1 MRSLVTAAALF
12 ALNLVQSDP
21 ARSATAEDPWKA
33 LSFLE
38 GTWDARAQS
47 GSAGAQ
53 VSGTYTFKAEL
64 KHHVLA
70 RHSEPADCKGPE
82 AFDCKHSD
90 LLYIYREADGQ
101 GQPLRAIYLD
111 NEGHVIHYAVS
122 TPEAT
127 TALFISE
134 PSPSGP
140 QFQMVYQLKDAVMSG
155 KFQMRM
161 PGQSDWKSYLEWSG
175 AKK

>member
-12 ALNLVQSDP
+12 ALSLVQSDP
-21 ARSATAEDPWKA
+21 SLAATAEDPWKA

-38 GTWDARAQS
+38 GTWSARTQS

-70 RHSEPADCKGPE
+70 RHSEPADCKGPK
-82 AFDCKHSD
+82 AFDCEHSD
-90 LLYIYREADGQ
+90 LLYVYQEAEGR
-101 GQPLRAIYLD
+101 PLRAIYLD
-111 NEGHVIHYAVS
+111 NEGHVIHYVIS
-122 TPEAT
+122 IPEAT
-127 TALFISE
+127 TALFVSE
-134 PSPSGP
+134 ASPSGP
-140 QFQMVYQLKDAVMSG
+140 QFQLVYQLKGAVMSG
-155 KFQMRM
+155 KFQTRM
-161 PGQSDWKSYLEWSG
+161 PGQSEWKSYLEWIG

>member
-1 MRSLVTAAALF
+1 MRGLVTAAAF
-12 ALNLVQSDP
+12 VAFNLAQSDP
-21 ARSATAEDPWKA
+21 ALSATAEDPWKA

-38 GTWDARAQS
+38 GTWDARTQS

-53 VSGTYTFKAEL
+53 ASGIYTFKPEL

-70 RHSEPADCKGPE
+70 RHSEPAACKGPKSY
-82 AFDCKHSD
+82 DCNHSD
-90 LLYIYREADGQ
+90 LLYVYQEAQ

-111 NEGHVIHYAVS
+111 NEGHVIHYTVS

-127 TALFISE
+127 TALFVSE
-134 PSPSGP
+134 ASQSGP
-140 QFQMVYQLKDAVMSG
+140 QFQLIYQLKDAVMSG
-155 KFQMRM
+155 KFQMRT
-161 PGQSDWKSYLEWSG
+161 PGQADWKTYLEWSG

>member
-12 ALNLVQSDP
+12 ALNLMQSDP
-21 ARSATAEDPWKA
+21 ALSATAEDPWKA

-38 GTWDARAQS
+38 GTWDARAPS

-70 RHSEPADCKGPE
+70 RHSEPADCKGPK

-90 LLYIYREADGQ
+90 LLYIYQEAD

-127 TALFISE
+127 TALFVSE
-134 PSPSGP
+134 ASPSRP
-140 QFQMVYQLKDAVMSG
+140 QFQLVYQLKDAVMSG

>member
-1 MRSLVTAAALF
+1 MRRLVIAAALF
-12 ALNLVQSDP
+12 AFNVLQSDP
-21 ARSATAEDPWKA
+21 VISATAEDPWKA
-33 LSFLE
+33 LTFLE
-38 GTWDARAQS
+38 GTWDARTQS

-70 RHSEPADCKGPE
+70 RHSEPADCKGPK

-90 LLYIYREADGQ
+90 LLYVYEEAQ
-101 GQPLRAIYLD
+101 GQPLKAIYLD
-111 NEGHVIHYAVS
+111 NEGHVIHYVVS
-122 TPEAT
+122 TPDRT
-127 TALFISE
+127 TALFVSE
-134 PSPSGP
+134 ASPSGP
-140 QFQMVYQLKDAVMSG
+140 QFQLVYQLKDAVMSG

-161 PGQSDWKSYLEWSG
+161 PGQADWRSYLEWSG

>member
-1 MRSLVTAAALF
+1 MRRLVTAAALLAINLMQTGP
-12 ALNLVQSDP
+12 AL
-21 ARSATAEDPWKA
+21 SATAEDPWKS

-38 GTWDARAQS
+38 GTWDAHAES

-53 VSGTYTFKAEL
+53 VSGTYTFKPEL

-70 RHSEPADCKGPE
+70 RHSAPANCKGPK

-90 LLYIYREADGQ
+90 LLYVYQEAE

-127 TALFISE
+127 TALFVSE
-134 PSPSGP
+134 ASASGP
-140 QFQMVYQLKDAVMSG
+140 QFQLVYQLKDRVMSG
-155 KFQMRM
+155 RFQMRM
-161 PGQSDWKSYLEWSG
+161 PGQAVWKSYLEWSG